1 MNGILPKEDKELSDN
16 DKIAVHKMVKTRFKH
31 RKIMAYISLFGII
44 VFGILEIFTNIDVT
58 EWIYGSFAT
67 IVMVY
72 YGTSAWKPNS

>member
-31 RKIMAYISLFGII
+31 RKIMAYISLFGI
-44 VFGILEIFTNIDVT
+44 LEIFTNIDVT

-67 IVMVY
+67 IVMAY
-72 YGTSAWKPNS
+72 YGASAWKPNS